1 MSYNLLLDAVTIPC
15 AGRIATDPLTERVIT
30 VSLTGT
36 GSLTATVQIQT
47 HNGDGVWQPGTTI
60 TLSGSAPVSASG
72 TLSSTN
78 PYIRAV
84 LSAMTGTGATLTAQ
98 MESQSTAGRT
108 SDIPVGG
115 TAGQILAKNSSTD
128 GDVGWAL
135 PDSPRTVA
143 AVADGASIAIDAALG
158 SVFTTTLAADGHAI
172 AAPAHPV
179 SGKRIIVR
187 LTQGGTGTNTVTWN
201 SVFRFSTSVQSP
213 TLSTSVGKVDY
224 IEFMYN
230 ATASKWDAMS
240 TNLGF

>member
-1 MSYNLLLDAVTIPC
+1 MSYNLLLDAVRVPC
-15 AGRIATDPLTERVIT
+15 AGTAVRDLLSEKVVTA
-30 VSLTGT
+30 SMAGT
-36 GSLTATVQIQT
+36 GALSGSVAVES
-47 HNGDGVWQPGTTI
+47 HNGDGVWQPLATI
-60 TLSGSAPVSASG
+60 TLSGTNSATGSAVISTTDAYQRARVSAISG
-72 TLSSTN
+72 TN
-78 PYIRAV
+78 AAI
-84 LSAMTGTGATLTAQ
+84 TAQ
-98 MESQSTAGRT
+98 MEAQSTADKT
-108 SDIPVGG
+108 SDLPVGG
-115 TAGQILAKNSSTD
+115 TAGQVLAKNSSTD
-128 GDVGWAL
+128 GDAGWAN
-135 PDSPRTVA
+135 PDSPLTVA

-158 SVFTTTLAADGHAI
+158 SIFTTTLAADGHAI

-240 TNLGF
+240 TNIGF